1 MILIADSGATK
12 ADWYLT
18 PEDDPR
24 SGQLFTTQGITPVH
38 QSEEVIHAILRE
50 ELLPQLNGKAVSA
63 IYFYGAGCSPQRIPV
78 VRDILSAEFPS
89 APTIE
94 VANDMLGAARALC
107 GNRSGIVCILGTGSN
122 SCYYD
127 GNTIVSNVPSLGYI
141 LGDEGSGAYLGKRL
155 VGDCLKGQL
164 SESVCRR
171 FMDRFQLTPEDII
184 EKVYRQPLPN
194 RFLASLSRFLGENRE
209 EPEIHNLLVD
219 CFSKFVQRN
228 LLRYPASK
236 LYCTGSVAYYYAAEL
251 AEATEA
257 FGLQIER
264 IIQKPMEGLIA
275 YHTSRKP

>member
-12 ADWYLT
+12 SDWYLT
-18 PEDDPR
+18 PEDEPR
-24 SGQLFTTQGITPVH
+24 GGQLFTTQGITPVH
-38 QSEEVIHAILRE
+38 QSEEAIRAILRK
-50 ELLPQLNGKAVSA
+50 ELLPQLPVSAVSA

-89 APTIE
+89 VPTIE
-94 VANDMLGAARALC
+94 VADDMLGAARALC
-107 GNRSGIVCILGTGSN
+107 GDQPGIVCILGTGSN

-127 GNTIVSNVPSLGYI
+127 GHAIVSNVPSLGYI

-171 FMDRFQLTPEDII
+171 FLDRFRLTPEEVI

-194 RFLASLSRFLGENRE
+194 RFLAGLSRFLGENRE
-209 EPEIHNLLVD
+209 EPDIHKLLVD
-219 CFSKFVQRN
+219 SFSAFVQRN
-228 LLRYPASK
+228 LLHYPTAK
-236 LYCTGSVAYYYAAEL
+236 LYCTGSVAYYYATEL

-257 FGLQIER
+257 FGLQMER
-264 IIQKPMEGLIA
+264 IMQKPMEGLVA
-275 YHTSRKP
+275 YHTHHKP